1 MARED
6 SPLPVCLEKME
17 FLSLWA
23 LATRHYAQSVA
34 ESERRG
40 DTTLEPTA
48 RARRECER
56 AYKAFQNHR
65 KKHGC

>member
-1 MARED
+1 MARAD
-6 SPLPVCLEKME
+6 SPPPACLEKME

-40 DTTLEPTA
+40 DTTFEPTA
-48 RARRECER
+48 SAKRECEK
-56 AYKAFQNHR
+56 AYKAFQDHR